1 MALRVVKTW
10 VHHGNHENRVFS
22 TRHRNEAYKAS
33 TLGKQKKE
41 IQISYERF
49 PKEQENKSLVN
60 NFFKPLKQTFFSD
73 AVSQWHVNDLF
84 IRTFYISNREEVG
97 GFHTEFFL

>member
-1 MALRVVKTW
+1 MGTMKTVSFQPSVGTKRTRPQHW
-10 VHHGNHENRVFS
+10 GN
-22 TRHRNEAYKAS
+22 K
-33 TLGKQKKE
+33 KKE